1 MVFPYIMPT
10 QHLDADQLRRALH
23 ALAAALPASHAGD
36 LVLIGG
42 AAGVLSGEL
51 PANRLTVDVDVI
63 EANPPEILDLCCHHA
78 PGVSLA
84 LGISASWF
92 DATAC
97 TLQHTMLDGWRDR
110 TQSVGRFGALHVRA
124 VGRLDLI
131 ALKLLAGRERDL
143 ADVAELRVTSDEC
156 VVLAE
161 SLPRLLTRGAS
172 PDSVSAAISLA
183 RSLGGN
189 RG

>member
-1 MVFPYIMPT
+1 
-10 QHLDADQLRRALH
+10 
-23 ALAAALPASHAGD
+23 
-36 LVLIGG
+36 
-42 AAGVLSGEL
+42 
-51 PANRLTVDVDVI
+51 
-63 EANPPEILDLCCHHA
+63 
-78 PGVSLA
+78 
-84 LGISASWF
+84 
-92 DATAC
+92 
-97 TLQHTMLDGWRDR
+97 MLDGWRDR